1 MGSRRLRGVPDIF
14 KVGTYRWSGLLAFW
28 RVTCLFGMLSDLKSI
43 RRIEVVPVREH
54 VFNVSVPP
62 EQIGGTD
69 LPLYRT
75 PVLTPSGRSFLSVGV
90 APAPLPW
97 RRLVFSDGLH
107 NENQTIR

>member
-62 EQIGGTD
+62 EQIGVWD
-69 LPLYRT
+69 HPLYRT
-75 PVLTPSGRSFLSVGV
+75 PVFLGLTGLVCLDDIPAEGRS
-90 APAPLPW
+90 
-97 RRLVFSDGLH
+97 R
-107 NENQTIR
+107 